1 MNLASAPESLDCSTC
16 GEQITDEGYVPA
28 TEREAGYEPAVEDA
42 VCDACGFNEVG
53 MMGCAPELDDIDTTG
68 AADVLLYV
76 RRTDGGLEVVSV
88 KE

>member
-1 MNLASAPESLDCSTC
+1 MELTSMPATTACSVC
-16 GEQITDEGYVPA
+16 GEEFT
-28 TEREAGYEPAVEDA
+28 EAGYLPAVERESGYEPRGEAA

-53 MMGCAPELDDIDTTG
+53 MMGCAPELDDVDTTG

>member
-1 MNLASAPESLDCSTC
+1 MEFTSTPATTACSVC
-16 GEQITDEGYVPA
+16 GEEVADTGYLPA
-28 TEREAGYEPAVEDA
+28 VERESGYEPRGEDA

-53 MMGCAPELDDIDTTG
+53 MMGCAPELHDVAESG

>member
-1 MNLASAPESLDCSTC
+1 MNLVSTPESLDCSTC

-28 TEREAGYEPAVEDA
+28 TEREAGYEPAVGDA

-53 MMGCAPELDDIDTTG
+53 MMGCAPELDDVDESGT
-68 AADVLLYV
+68 ADVLLYV
-76 RRTDGGLEVVSV
+76 RRTDDGLAVVSG

>member
-1 MNLASAPESLDCSTC
+1 M
-16 GEQITDEGYVPA
+16 DEGYVPA
-28 TEREAGYEPAVEDA
+28 TERESGHEPAVEDA

-53 MMGCAPELDDIDTTG
+53 MMGCAPELDDVAESG